1 MFWQELQTFLDEIDA
16 AVDERRHD
24 DTLHMPFALSIRHL
38 REIVEERL
46 KQKFPDSTSAIPSV
60 KWIRLQFWL
69 SNQYTNQAIRYTGR
83 FNVKF
88 GVQIR
93 QLRKDHPDKHY
104 VSALLQY
111 VRQFS
116 VKFCDCVMLI
126 SVDDKGIVP
135 VGEPKC
141 PISTGVHGHNRS
153 LVCSGSQLLALDH
166 DFYIHGIVPSV
177 AFFIDIP
184 ECAFDSFF

>member
-1 MFWQELQTFLDEIDA
+1 M
-16 AVDERRHD
+16 DERRHD

-38 REIVEERL
+38 REIVEKRL